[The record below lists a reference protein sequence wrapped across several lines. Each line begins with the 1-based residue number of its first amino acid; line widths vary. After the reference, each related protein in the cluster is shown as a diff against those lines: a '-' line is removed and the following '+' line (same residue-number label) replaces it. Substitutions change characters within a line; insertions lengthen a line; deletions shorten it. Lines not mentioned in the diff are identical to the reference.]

1 MKGGAR
7 RVGGRRRGL
16 LIGLVLAALVILAR
30 AAQLQVVEG
39 ERWAQRAEEQQ
50 RERLLLPAPRG
61 VIYDRDGVPLAAS
74 REAYRVA
81 VAPRELRDPTAAA
94 ARLREVLGL
103 TAAEARRAVD
113 GRRRWVVLPG
123 RYDARVREKLD
134 GIRGIYFERV
144 TERYYPHGEL
154 ALELLGRVSAEGRGV
169 GGLELEFDSLLSG
182 RPGAA
187 VVRRDGRGV
196 PIPGAMLS
204 VAEPVPGHDL
214 YLTIDYDLQEIAED
228 VLREA
233 VRRSGAAGGE
243 LLLVDP
249 RTGEILAAA
258 SRRARGQAGWRA
270 ATEPYEPGSTLKP
283 FFVAALLAE
292 GRARLDD
299 RVYAEQGVYQH
310 GGRTVRDVHGYGWLT
325 VREALRHS
333 SNIVMVK
340 LSERLDPGTQY
351 RYLRDFGFG
360 TPTGV
365 TYPSESSG
373 VLRRPRAWSRYSQ
386 ASLAIGYEISVTPLQ
401 MAMAYGALANGGV
414 LMEPR
419 LVREVRSRDGE
430 VLRRYP
436 PRAVRRVVSPEV
448 AEALAEALVEVVTEG
463 TGREAALGSF
473 RVAGKTGTARVFQA
487 GEYRSGAYTAS
498 FAGFFPADDPQLVFL
513 AKLDEPQGEY
523 YGGVAAA
530 PVIRVML
537 AGTLAAWNTPL
548 DRQAIAAP
556 PPRPSASGRAVATA
570 EPDMEEG
577 RRSGVG
583 GPFIFALNA
592 GPPRP
597 FQLPAPAERKVPG
610 VVGLS
615 LRDAIRRLHAAG
627 FRVSVSGTGP
637 VRETVPQAGTTLA
650 VGSVVH
656 VTGSGGE
663 RGGGRNGRTR

>member
-1 MKGGAR
+1 
-7 RVGGRRRGL
+7 
-16 LIGLVLAALVILAR
+16 
-30 AAQLQVVEG
+30 
-39 ERWAQRAEEQQ
+39 
-50 RERLLLPAPRG
+50 
-61 VIYDRDGVPLAAS
+61 
-74 REAYRVA
+74 
-81 VAPRELRDPTAAA
+81 
-94 ARLREVLGL
+94 
-103 TAAEARRAVD
+103 
-113 GRRRWVVLPG
+113 
-123 RYDARVREKLD
+123 
-134 GIRGIYFERV
+134 
-144 TERYYPHGEL
+144 
-154 ALELLGRVSAEGRGV
+154 
-169 GGLELEFDSLLSG
+169 
-182 RPGAA
+182 
-187 VVRRDGRGV
+187 
-196 PIPGAMLS
+196 
-204 VAEPVPGHDL
+204 
-214 YLTIDYDLQEIAED
+214 
-228 VLREA
+228 
-233 VRRSGAAGGE
+233 
-243 LLLVDP
+243 
-249 RTGEILAAA
+249 
-258 SRRARGQAGWRA
+258 
-270 ATEPYEPGSTLKP
+270 
-283 FFVAALLAE
+283 VAALLAE

-530 PVIRVML
+530 PVIRAML

-570 EPDMEEG
+570 ERGG
-577 RRSGVG
+577 RAVHLRSQRGAATAVPASRAG
-583 GPFIFALNA
+583 GAESSGRGRTLA
-592 GPPRP
+592 PRRD
-597 FQLPAPAERKVPG
+597 PAPARGGVPG
-610 VVGLS
+610 ERV
-615 LRDAIRRLHAAG
+615 RDGAG
-627 FRVSVSGTGP
+627 PRDGS
-637 VRETVPQAGTTLA
+637 AGRYDA
-650 VGSVVH
+650 
-656 VTGSGGE
+656 
-663 RGGGRNGRTR
+663 GGG

>member
-1 MKGGAR
+1 MTLRVVKIGGRPLEDAGWLAGFAAVAAR
-7 RVGGRRRGL
+7 AAGPLVVVHGGGPEISALSERLGIPVSWVGGRR
-16 LIGLVLAALVILAR
+16 VT
-30 AAQLQVVEG
+30 
-39 ERWAQRAEEQQ
+39 
-50 RERLLLPAPRG
+50 P
-61 VIYDRDGVPLAAS
+61 
-74 REAYRVA
+74 
-81 VAPRELRDPTAAA
+81 
-94 ARLREVLGL
+94 
-103 TAAEARRAVD
+103 AEARRAVD

-154 ALELLGRVSAEGRGV
+154 ALEVLGRVSAEGRGA
-169 GGLELEFDSLLSG
+169 GGIELEFDSLLSG

-530 PVIRVML
+530 PVIRAML

-570 EPDMEEG
+570 ERGG
-577 RRSGVG
+577 RAVHLRSQRGAATAVPASRAG
-583 GPFIFALNA
+583 GAESSGRGRTLA
-592 GPPRP
+592 PRRD
-597 FQLPAPAERKVPG
+597 PAPARGGVPG
-610 VVGLS
+610 ERV
-615 LRDAIRRLHAAG
+615 RDGAG
-627 FRVSVSGTGP
+627 PRDGS
-637 VRETVPQAGTTLA
+637 AGRYDA
-650 VGSVVH
+650 
-656 VTGSGGE
+656 
-663 RGGGRNGRTR
+663 GGG